1 MHVHTELN
9 YISIQIQYDITYR
22 TNAAFSDYAVRIVR
36 AIISANTER
45 GDNDSLQVLCKLCI
59 IGLLILEI
67 TIKIS

>member
-9 YISIQIQYDITYR
+9 YISIQYDITYR

-36 AIISANTER
+36 AIISANTEQ